1 MFRPLARLSR
11 QNDADPTQLCHWT
24 GNRILGLL
32 AGALIPQLISDSEF
46 AEGLGMGLMIG
57 ATVTI
62 LYELYLMVGA
72 SRRQSQQPAAH

>member
-1 MFRPLARLSR
+1 
-11 QNDADPTQLCHWT
+11 
-24 GNRILGLL
+24 
-32 AGALIPQLISDSEF
+32 
-46 AEGLGMGLMIG
+46 MGLMIG